1 MTSTVTSVLDDPNSP
16 GGHRPSHPSRPRDG
30 PRGPRPSGRPTRRPT
45 ARPGRWSAICS
56 GCSHG
61 VGLGEVH
68 RESEGRGQRA
78 RVLPKPAR
86 ASVGSIPALGGA
98 STPPQRRPGP
108 SPERF
113 PDSAADAGAAV
124 IACGKGRSS
133 NVRGGQ
139 IVQNHGACDACGLWY
154 SRYRRRAA
162 RLPPLL
168 PSCWS
173 LAAGSGGVGHAT
185 WAFSAQARECVRSN
199 ALMIRLKR
207 RSGGSGG
214 LTSTHDPAAPV
225 PSGPRLGAQLGGN
238 SEGVS

>member
-1 MTSTVTSVLDDPNSP
+1 M
-16 GGHRPSHPSRPRDG
+16 
-30 PRGPRPSGRPTRRPT
+30 
-45 ARPGRWSAICS
+45 
-56 GCSHG
+56 
-61 VGLGEVH
+61 GLGEVH

-199 ALMIRLKR
+199 ASMIRVKR

-214 LTSTHDPAAPV
+214 LTSTHDPVAPV

>member
-1 MTSTVTSVLDDPNSP
+1 MDLEVPGLPVARLVARPPDLAAGAPSAAGAHSHTVWGWVRSTGSRRVGASAPESYPNRH
-16 GGHRPSHPSRPRDG
+16 GHRSARSPPLGALARHPSVDL
-30 PRGPRPSGRPTRRPT
+30 GR
-45 ARPGRWSAICS
+45 
-56 GCSHG
+56 HH
-61 VGLGEVH
+61 L
-68 RESEGRGQRA
+68 
-78 RVLPKPAR
+78 
-86 ASVGSIPALGGA
+86 
-98 STPPQRRPGP
+98 
-108 SPERF
+108 ERF

-162 RLPPLL
+162 RPPPLL

-185 WAFSAQARECVRSN
+185 WAFLARARECVRSN
-199 ALMIRLKR
+199 ALMIRVKR
-207 RSGGSGG
+207 RSDGSGG

-225 PSGPRLGAQLGGN
+225 PSGPRLGAQLGGS
-238 SEGVS
+238 SEGMS

>member
-1 MTSTVTSVLDDPNSP
+1 MDLEVPGLPVARLVARPPDLAAGAPSAAGAHTVWGRVRSTGSRRVGASAPESYPNRH
-16 GGHRPSHPSRPRDG
+16 GHRLARSPPLRALARHPSVDL
-30 PRGPRPSGRPTRRPT
+30 GRHQ
-45 ARPGRWSAICS
+45 SAS
-56 GCSHG
+56 
-61 VGLGEVH
+61 
-68 RESEGRGQRA
+68 Q
-78 RVLPKPAR
+78 
-86 ASVGSIPALGGA
+86 
-98 STPPQRRPGP
+98 T
-108 SPERF
+108 
-113 PDSAADAGAAV
+113 DSAADAGAAV

-133 NVRGGQ
+133 NERGGQ

-185 WAFSAQARECVRSN
+185 WAFSARARECVRSN

-225 PSGPRLGAQLGGN
+225 PSGPRLGAQLGGH

>member
-1 MTSTVTSVLDDPNSP
+1 MDLEVPGLPVARLVARPPDLAAGGPSAAGAHTVWGWVSSTGSRRVGASAPESYPNRH
-16 GGHRPSHPSRPRDG
+16 GHRSARSPPLGALARHPSVDL
-30 PRGPRPSGRPTRRPT
+30 GRHHT
-45 ARPGRWSAICS
+45 
-56 GCSHG
+56 
-61 VGLGEVH
+61 
-68 RESEGRGQRA
+68 
-78 RVLPKPAR
+78 
-86 ASVGSIPALGGA
+86 
-98 STPPQRRPGP
+98 
-108 SPERF
+108 PERF

-199 ALMIRLKR
+199 ASMIRLER
-207 RSGGSGG
+207 RSDNSGG

-225 PSGPRLGAQLGGN
+225 PSGPRLGAQLGGH

>member
-1 MTSTVTSVLDDPNSP
+1 MIGVRVTSTVRSVLDDPNSP
-16 GGHRPSHPSRPRDG
+16 NGHRPSHPSRPRDG

-45 ARPGRWSAICS
+45 ARPGRWSALCS

-61 VGLGEVH
+61 VGQGEVH
-68 RESEGRGQRA
+68 RESEGRGHCA

-162 RLPPLL
+162 RLPRL
-168 PSCWS
+168 PPFVLVARRWVRRGRACH
-173 LAAGSGGVGHAT
+173 LGVFGS
-185 WAFSAQARECVRSN
+185 SPRVR
-199 ALMIRLKR
+199 AIKCFYD
-207 RSGGSGG
+207 
-214 LTSTHDPAAPV
+214 TTQTP
-225 PSGPRLGAQLGGN
+225 Q
-238 SEGVS
+238 

>member
-1 MTSTVTSVLDDPNSP
+1 MTRTVRSVLDGPNSP

-61 VGLGEVH
+61 VRLGEVY

-168 PSCWS
+168 PSCCGRS
-173 LAAGSGGVGHAT
+173 PLGQEGSGMPPGRFRHAP
-185 WAFSAQARECVRSN
+185 ASACDQM
-199 ALMIRLKR
+199 LL
-207 RSGGSGG
+207 
-214 LTSTHDPAAPV
+214 
-225 PSGPRLGAQLGGN
+225 
-238 SEGVS
+238 

>member
-1 MTSTVTSVLDDPNSP
+1 MTSTVRSVPDDPNSP

-61 VGLGEVH
+61 VGQGEVH

-86 ASVGSIPALGGA
+86 SSVGSIPALGGA

-133 NVRGGQ
+133 NVRGRQ
-139 IVQNHGACDACGLWY
+139 IVRNHGACDACGLWY

-185 WAFSAQARECVRSN
+185 WAFSARARECVRSN

-207 RSGGSGG
+207 RSDGSGG

-225 PSGPRLGAQLGGN
+225 PSGPRLGAQLGGH

>member
-1 MTSTVTSVLDDPNSP
+1 MDLEVP
-16 GGHRPSHPSRPRDG
+16 GLPVARLV
-30 PRGPRPSGRPTRRPT
+30 
-45 ARPGRWSAICS
+45 ARPPDLAAGAPSAA
-56 GCSHG
+56 GAHT
-61 VGLGEVH
+61 VWHGLGEVH

-168 PSCWS
+168 S
-173 LAAGSGGVGHAT
+173 LRAGRSPLGQEGSGMPPGR
-185 WAFSAQARECVRSN
+185 F
-199 ALMIRLKR
+199 RLK
-207 RSGGSGG
+207 
-214 LTSTHDPAAPV
+214 PASACDQM
-225 PSGPRLGAQLGGN
+225 LL
-238 SEGVS
+238 

>member
-1 MTSTVTSVLDDPNSP
+1 M
-16 GGHRPSHPSRPRDG
+16 
-30 PRGPRPSGRPTRRPT
+30 
-45 ARPGRWSAICS
+45 
-56 GCSHG
+56 
-61 VGLGEVH
+61 GLGEVH
-68 RESEGRGQRA
+68 WESEGRGQRA

-162 RLPPLL
+162 RPPPLL

-199 ALMIRLKR
+199 ALMIRVKR
-207 RSGGSGG
+207 RSDGSGG